1 MQEHTRVEIL
11 LESLNDKVDI
21 LGEGVVA
28 IQGDMVIVKDRLTG
42 VETRLTGVETQL
54 TSVETRLTGVEDE
67 QRLMRLALIE
77 DSYDVELLKR
87 LHPNMK
93 HI

>member
-28 IQGDMVIVKDRLTG
+28 IRGDMVIVKDRLTG
-42 VETRLTGVETQL
+42 
-54 TSVETRLTGVEDE
+54 VETRLTGVEDE

-77 DSYDVELLKR
+77 DSHDVELLKH

-93 HI
+93 HT